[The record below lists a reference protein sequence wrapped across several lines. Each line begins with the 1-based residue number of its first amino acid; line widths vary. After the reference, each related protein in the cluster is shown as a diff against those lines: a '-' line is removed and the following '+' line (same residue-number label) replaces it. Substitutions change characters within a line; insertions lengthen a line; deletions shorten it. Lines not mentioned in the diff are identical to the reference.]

1 MNKII
6 AVRSSLGTNHS
17 LYPWIFFRSLTH
29 LILPVDFPQDGEGTD
44 VDCGFCVELDVFQ
57 DGFGYRI
64 TVDAGKGKQKG
75 FGEGEFDKGVEGFKV

>member
-6 AVRSSLGTNHS
+6 AVRSSLGTNHG
-17 LYPWIFFRSLTH
+17 LYPKISLKSLTH

-44 VDCGFCVELDVFQ
+44 VDGGFGVELDVFQ
-57 DGFGYRI
+57 DGFGNRV

-75 FGEGEFDKGVEGFKV
+75 LCEGEFDKEVEGFKV